1 MRNLGI
7 LLLLA
12 AGTASAN
19 LVGWN
24 SLADLGRTAD
34 LVVVADPTGLS
45 NAGTVLAVTM
55 TVTRV
60 LKGDAGLAGTS
71 ISAVWSWPR
80 VALEYGQAQ
89 PGILGA
95 SPESEPAP
103 AGSGLWFF
111 KSSPG
116 GWQLLSVMQG
126 GISFSQTFIAVP
138 RGPIASAYSYAA
150 TASLN
155 DKIASEVSAAIES
168 GNGAWTI
175 DLHRGILDQLGS
187 PVLGVL
193 YRRLAAS
200 PSGNRR
206 ILGLAGLIREGSV
219 DALSTAM
226 LAPASLFASCPL
238 ETGVLMS
245 SIRDG
250 FRAAD
255 ATSIAVLGQAAL
267 DSRGAFREVT
277 AFALRSI
284 HTVEALPY
292 LAALMDDP
300 DLKLRTEGIGGFS
313 AFANG
318 LPAQTPAGVPSLA
331 YLQMPATA
339 VYKTQETMANFAMGE
354 AAVSRNEAKLLAF
367 WKGWWAQNRAALG
380 Y

>member
-24 SLADLGRTAD
+24 SLADLGRSAD

-71 ISAVWSWPR
+71 ISAVWTW
-80 VALEYGQAQ
+80 Q

-95 SPESEPAP
+95 SPDSEPAP
-103 AGSGLWFF
+103 TGSGLWFF

-126 GISFSQTFIAVP
+126 GISFNQTFIAVP

-155 DKIASEVSAAIES
+155 DKIASEVSAAIEG

-200 PSGNRR
+200 RSGNRR
-206 ILGLAGLIREGSV
+206 ILGLAGLIRQGSV

-238 ETGVLMS
+238 ETGVLML
-245 SIRDG
+245 SIRDD

-255 ATSIAVLGQAAL
+255 APSIAVLGQAAL

-300 DLKLRTEGIGGFS
+300 DLKLRAEGIGGFS

-318 LPAQTPAGVPSLA
+318 LPVQTPAGVPSLA

-367 WKGWWAQNRAALG
+367 WKGWWTQNRAALG